1 MSDYTSLRRFGNEIH
16 RISINQAPTYDD
28 LCLIMYRT
36 FKTQITSSENI
47 ELKYIDNE
55 GDLISL
61 LDDNDIIHA
70 ISISNLLNIAVY
82 DKSSSITV
90 SQTAAEQIP
99 TTLQNE
105 INDLKKSVRT
115 IQKQMA
121 NIDNQEPSKPGPG
134 RRVIESVVSQI
145 EKSPFIFCVF
155 IIMTVRAILRF

>member
-1 MSDYTSLRRFGNEIH
+1 M
-16 RISINQAPTYDD
+16 
-28 LCLIMYRT
+28 
-36 FKTQITSSENI
+36 
-47 ELKYIDNE
+47 
-55 GDLISL
+55 
-61 LDDNDIIHA
+61 
-70 ISISNLLNIAVY
+70 NIAVY

-134 RRVIESVVSQI
+134 RRVIESGKKKKFLQL
-145 EKSPFIFCVF
+145 P
-155 IIMTVRAILRF
+155 